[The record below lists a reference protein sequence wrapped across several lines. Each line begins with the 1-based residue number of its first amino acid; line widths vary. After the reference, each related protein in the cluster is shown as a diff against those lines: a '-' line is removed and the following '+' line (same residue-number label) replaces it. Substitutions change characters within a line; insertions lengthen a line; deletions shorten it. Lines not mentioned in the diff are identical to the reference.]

1 MALFT
6 NDGLDYLNRYVLGLN
21 PGFDMRLRLYTN
33 NYIPTVLSVLVNF
46 VECTAVGYGPV
57 AFVSTNW
64 SGATVG
70 GVCTYNYP
78 QETFAFS
85 AYSGSPVT
93 VYGYFVT
100 YDLPGI
106 VVFAEASAVPFVI
119 PFAGGQIL
127 ITPQWIDQNL

>member
-6 NDGLDYLNRYVLGLN
+6 NDGLDYLNRYVLGLF
-21 PGFDMRLRLYTN
+21 PSFEMRLRLFTN
-33 NYIPTVLSVLVNF
+33 NYVPTVLSTLVNF
-46 VECTAVGYGPV
+46 DECTAAGYG
-57 AFVSTNW
+57 AITFVSTNW

-78 QETFAFS
+78 QQTFIFGTYTGA
-85 AYSGSPVT
+85 PVT
-93 VYGYFVT
+93 VFGYFVT
-100 YDLPGI
+100 FDVPNI
-106 VVFAEASAVPFVI
+106 VVFAEASAVSFTI